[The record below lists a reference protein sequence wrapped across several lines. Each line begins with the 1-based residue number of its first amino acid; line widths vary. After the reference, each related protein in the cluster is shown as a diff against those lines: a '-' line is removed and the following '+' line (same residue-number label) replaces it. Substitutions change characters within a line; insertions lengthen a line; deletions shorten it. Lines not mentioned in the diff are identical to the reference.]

1 MSIVEVTWNYFD
13 IDSSV
18 SAMST
23 NADAPVFYI
32 KTDTNAVD
40 SIELSADQAEDVIVK
55 LRGMLDELDAKGRQE
70 PRKLAEILPF
80 VPRPTPEQEAQAAVI
95 ALLERYAEL
104 ARAGEVTG
112 VVIAAKT
119 KDNVITGEIMAE
131 SSGVNPREATLL
143 IEELR
148 VANFYEYD
156 V

>member
-1 MSIVEVTWNYFD
+1 M
-13 IDSSV
+13 
-18 SAMST
+18 T
-23 NADAPVFYI
+23 NEI
-32 KTDTNAVD
+32 KTD
-40 SIELSADQAEDVIVK
+40 
-55 LRGMLDELDAKGRQE
+55 E
-70 PRKLAEILPF
+70 PRRLAEVLPF

-95 ALLERYAEL
+95 SLLERYAEL

-119 KDNVITGEIMAE
+119 PDDVLNGEIMAE

-148 VANFYEYD
+148 IANFYDYD